1 MTGWTALAVATA
13 LIGVVAGVPGLLLL
27 AVATFAYGAT
37 TRLWTRYGLTNV
49 SYERRLG
56 TDRAVA
62 GDTVDLDIAVW
73 NRKALP
79 LPWIAADDLVTDG
92 IEVRERRAL
101 ELDDVT
107 VARKSLRNTW
117 ALGWYERVVRHYHL
131 EATRRGLF
139 EFGPVRLH
147 VRDLVGRHAVTEER
161 PLPARL
167 VVAPRTLPVMDS
179 TGARAPIGERRARQ
193 GLFHDPALFGGVRPF
208 QPGDP
213 LRRIHWRATAR
224 VGHPVSRRWEPARS
238 RLVVLVLDVQTLPG
252 PAWEMSWDP
261 DAFEGLCIATASL
274 ARAALD
280 GGAAV
285 GLAAA
290 GFSGTAQRVA
300 YLPGR
305 SGPAQLGRVTDL
317 LARLGPISSG
327 SLGGLLTWLTR
338 RVPAGASLLILT
350 ARPPRPF
357 APFLRRLAASGY
369 GTEVLV
375 LQGADQVAADA
386 AVREARGS
394 GISAR
399 PMRLD
404 PDWETADVVA
414 LSA

>member
-1 MTGWTALAVATA
+1 MTGWTALALATA
-13 LIGVVAGVPGLLLL
+13 LVGVVADVQGLLLL
-27 AVATFAYGAT
+27 AVATFGYGAA
-37 TRLWTRYGLTNV
+37 TRLWTRYGLANL
-49 SYERRLG
+49 SYDRRLG
-56 TDRAVA
+56 TERAVT
-62 GDTVDLDIAVW
+62 GDTVTLDVAVW

-79 LPWIAADDLVTDG
+79 LPWVAADDLVTDG
-92 IEVRERRAL
+92 IEVRERRSL

-107 VARKSLRNTW
+107 VARNSLRNTW
-117 ALGWYERVVRHYHL
+117 ALGWYERVIRHYHL
-131 EATRRGLF
+131 EATRRGVF
-139 EFGPVRLH
+139 EFGPIRLH

-161 PLPARL
+161 PLPGRL
-167 VVAPRTLPVMDS
+167 VVAPRTLPVMDA
-179 TGARAPIGERRARQ
+179 GAARAPIGERRARQ

-238 RLVVLVLDVQTLPG
+238 RQVVLVLDVQTLPG
-252 PAWEMSWDP
+252 PAWEMAWDP
-261 DAFEGLCIATASL
+261 DAFEGLCVAAASL

-290 GFSGTAQRVA
+290 GFSGTSQRVA

-327 SLGGLLTWLTR
+327 SLGDLLTWLTR
-338 RVPAGASLLILT
+338 RVPAGTSLVILT
-350 ARPPRPF
+350 ARPPRPLGR
-357 APFLRRLAASGY
+357 FLRRLSSAGY

-375 LQGADQVAADA
+375 LQGADQVATDT
-386 AVREARGS
+386 AVTEARAV
-394 GISAR
+394 GITAR
-399 PMRLD
+399 AMRLD
-404 PDWETADVVA
+404 PAWETADVVA
-414 LSA
+414 LTA